1 MRAKRDII
9 SQKILEMI
17 SKAEEPLETVEIIDA
32 LKNSTRIKV
41 LYRLYNLRGENLL
54 KGKQVGSGK
63 GTWIWW
69 KNG

>member
-9 SQKILEMI
+9 SQKILEI
-17 SKAEEPLETVEIIDA
+17 VSKAEEPLETVEIIDA